1 MKRGLTAF
9 LLFLLFSAG
18 ESVAEETGQD
28 TLVRPEPKGALAW
41 FKQGVELTRQG
52 EYKAALQRFRRAKSL
67 APNWALP
74 YVEIAVAHMMTDNDR
89 TVIGPALAK
98 AVRLGGDIPR
108 AHSLYGLFRQENA
121 NRKKAIKEF
130 IRALQLRPSLTD
142 ARFRLSTLFVE
153 EGRQTDGI
161 HQYELLVKYKPSH
174 VGAHRNLAFLL
185 EQSGRFED
193 AEQHLVAIAS
203 LFPTNA
209 YHQTN
214 LGRFYERVGWN
225 KKAKAAFVKAERIES
240 TRDKRKLRPLLNS
253 RDKRREADP
262 MED

>member
-1 MKRGLTAF
+1 MSRPLIKLTAVC
-9 LLFLLFSAG
+9 LLASLM
-18 ESVAEETGQD
+18 TGCVERKL
-28 TLVRPEPKGALAW
+28 TITSEPKGALAW

-52 EYKAALQRFRRAKSL
+52 EYKAALQRFKRAKSL

-89 TVIGPALAK
+89 EVIGPALAK

-108 AHSLYGLFRQENA
+108 AHYLYGIFHQENA

-193 AEQHLVAIAS
+193 AERHLIAIAS

-214 LGRFYERVGWN
+214 LGRFYERNGWK

-262 MED
+262 MEE